1 VLSALVI
8 AAVIIG
14 VLGPTTKRALDLPSF
29 PWVGVPVGLVA
40 AAIPCLMAWL
50 VLNPGEAVDEAD
62 ISPLANEVTLTA
74 PPGHSLLVTANLA
87 EDPKG
92 AKAGKTAYA
101 LAISGEGWAGKATG
115 EVRRKTDDEEGVDV
129 DVLPGDQLSEKGRRR
144 AGKWGEDLEERF
156 NLKGDGTFR
165 VQLTNFDG
173 DAATGLHLRVIK
185 SPPPGW
191 LLWPI
196 GMGLGTIA
204 LLIELKKGP
213 SQLGGDVAM
222 LALYGV
228 FLRDGVT
235 PADSYQKV
243 AFAVL
248 PAALVGWG
256 IFASIG
262 YLVERKRARAAK
274 EEERKRS
281 EAEAN
286 AAAEAARRRRS
297 R

>member
-1 VLSALVI
+1 MLSALVI

-14 VLGPTTKRALDLPSF
+14 ILGPTTKRALDLPSF
-29 PWVGVPVGLVA
+29 PWIGVPVALVA
-40 AAIPCLMAWL
+40 AVIPCLMAWL
-50 VLNPGEAVDEAD
+50 VINPGPAVDQAD
-62 ISPLANEVTLTA
+62 ISPLAPQVTLTA

-87 EDPKG
+87 DDPKG
-92 AKAGKTAYA
+92 AKAGKSAYA
-101 LAISGEGWAGKATG
+101 LAVSGEGWASKATG

-156 NLKGDGTFR
+156 ALGGEGTFT

-185 SPPPGW
+185 SPPPAW
-191 LLWPI
+191 LLWPL
-196 GMGLGTIA
+196 GLGLGTIA
-204 LLIELKKGP
+204 LIIELKKGP
-213 SQLGGDVAM
+213 TQFGGDVAL
-222 LALYGV
+222 LALYGL

-235 PADSYQKV
+235 PADTYQKV

-262 YLVERKRARAAK
+262 YVVDRKRARAAK

-281 EAEAN
+281 EAEAA
-286 AAAEAARRRRS
+286 AAAEAARRRRV